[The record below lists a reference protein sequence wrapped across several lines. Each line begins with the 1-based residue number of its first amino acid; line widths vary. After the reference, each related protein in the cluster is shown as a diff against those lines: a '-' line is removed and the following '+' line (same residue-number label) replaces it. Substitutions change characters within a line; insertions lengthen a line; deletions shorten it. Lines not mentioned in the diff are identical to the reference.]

1 LRQTGF
7 RPLFS
12 VRWQLAP
19 DPLHLRPPPAT
30 ATAAPLRFAIH
41 HFAFNILERFRK
53 SRSHGWKKMEEDDFA
68 PAQRRKKLL
77 VGDPGASPLKP
88 PRSPLVDFPGK

>member
-68 PAQRRKKLL
+68 PVSAGTTFFGSSSLIL
-77 VGDPGASPLKP
+77 PN
-88 PRSPLVDFPGK
+88 PRLNVF